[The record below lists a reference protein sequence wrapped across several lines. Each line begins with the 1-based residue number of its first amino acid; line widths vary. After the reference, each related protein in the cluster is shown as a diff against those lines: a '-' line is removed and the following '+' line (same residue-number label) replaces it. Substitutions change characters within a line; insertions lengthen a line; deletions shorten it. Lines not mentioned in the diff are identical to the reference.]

1 MTSWTFLTN
10 HAQVLLLLLEQPDAR
25 ARDLAGK
32 IGITERAVQRIIA
45 DLVADDYLSRSR
57 EGRRNRYEVQL
68 EKTLRCPIYPDH
80 VVEQLVRALGE
91 RNPAPSILQGSPTG

>member
-10 HAQVLLLLLEQPDAR
+10 HAQVLFLLLEQPDAR
-25 ARDLAGK
+25 ARDLADK

-45 DLVADDYLSRSR
+45 DLVAADYLSRSR

-80 VVEQLVRALGE
+80 VVEQLARALGE
-91 RNPAPSILQGSPTG
+91 HKPAPSILQGSPTG

>member
-10 HAQVLLLLLEQPDAR
+10 HAQVLFLLLEQPEAR
-25 ARDLAGK
+25 AKDLAAE

-45 DLVADDYLSRSR
+45 ELVADDYVSRSR

-68 EKTLRCPIYPDH
+68 DKTLRCPIYPDH
-80 VVEQLVRALGE
+80 VVEQLARALGE
-91 RNPAPSILQGSPTG
+91 RKAPARSP

>member
-10 HAQVLLLLLEQPDAR
+10 HAQVLVLLLEESGAR
-25 ARDLAGK
+25 AKDLAAE

-45 DLVADDYLSRSR
+45 DLVADEYLSRSR

-68 EKTLRCPIYPDH
+68 DKTLRCPIYPDH
-80 VVEQLVRALGE
+80 LVGQLARALGE
-91 RNPAPSILQGSPTG
+91 RNPSPSIVQGSPAG